1 MACLRKRGK
10 SYYALYSLGGQ
21 QKCVNLHTDSLHIAK
36 VKSDRL
42 NLQLQEAQT
51 SRYQHGPRWAK
62 SLKRTFNTSLLLK
75 LPETFNVTFITSK
88 TPLV

>member
-1 MACLRKRGK
+1 MACLRKHGK
-10 SYYALYSLGGQ
+10 NYYALYLGGQ
-21 QKCVNLHTDSLHIAK
+21 QKRVSLHTGSLRIAK
-36 VKSDRL
+36 VKSGRL

-62 SLKRTFNTSLLLK
+62 SLKRTFKTSLLLK
-75 LPETFNVTFITSK
+75 LPETFNVTFITSE